1 MDYIGN
7 IIKIVL
13 RIIKQ
18 RLYRFFNSLEQLQ
31 MSMYYVTRNSDEI
44 KFIPRKRARY
54 YFHEK
59 RKNKRDIIVGLIA
72 RSTKAD

>member
-1 MDYIGN
+1 
-7 IIKIVL
+7 
-13 RIIKQ
+13 
-18 RLYRFFNSLEQLQ
+18 
-31 MSMYYVTRNSDEI
+31 MSTYYVTRNSDKI

-59 RKNKRDIIVGLIA
+59 KKKERDIIVGLIA